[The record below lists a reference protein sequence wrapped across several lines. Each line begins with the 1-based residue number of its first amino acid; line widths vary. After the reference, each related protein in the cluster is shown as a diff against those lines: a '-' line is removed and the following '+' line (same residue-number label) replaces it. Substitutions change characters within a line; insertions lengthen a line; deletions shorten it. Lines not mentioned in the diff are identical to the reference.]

1 MHAGEERKQ
10 CKVCNRFY
18 FLGVFDACM
27 HACMHVLYLIKTGLV
42 VKKFIVIILN
52 RTTGVQRTNRV
63 AILLVATRHFVV
75 VGVVRL
81 LLKNDL

>member
-1 MHAGEERKQ
+1 MPVKNESNARY
-10 CKVCNRFY
+10 VIVFISWV
-18 FLGVFDACM
+18 FLT